1 MSTIGNAVNVDGIL
15 NMVQRT
21 NAAGEK
27 ARFVGAQKVQD
38 VASERAKA
46 AREERDQLEGELT
59 DKQEARAEHAAPK
72 PGFLDRLFGTGEAK
86 GRNQNLGEWLV
97 DLPPKPGEAEYDQIL
112 GTKTYQTK
120 DEGLAADVAR
130 TETDIEEVD
139 LELET
144 TRAISKEALQS
155 MKDAFDDRKALEDGL
170 QDVLQDLDQTQDQ
183 VHRGLRG

>member
-1 MSTIGNAVNVDGIL
+1 MSTISNAVNVDGIL

-27 ARFVGAQKVQD
+27 ARFAGAQAVQD
-38 VASERAKA
+38 AAAERAKQARA
-46 AREERDQLEGELT
+46 ARDELEGELSS
-59 DKQEARAEHAAPK
+59 KQEARADHTSQ
-72 PGFLDRLFGTGEAK
+72 PGFVDRLFGTGEAK
-86 GRNQNLGEWLV
+86 GRSKNIGEWLL
-97 DLPPKPGEAEYDQIL
+97 DLPPKPGDSEYDQIL

-120 DEGLAADVAR
+120 DEALAADVAR

-144 TRAISKEALQS
+144 TRAISKDALES
-155 MKDAFDDRKALEDGL
+155 MKGAFDDRKALEDGL
-170 QDVLQDLDQTQDQ
+170 QDVLQDLEQTQKQ